1 MFESTSGDL
10 LNGGGFGRDDAG
22 KRVWRQLIVADTAGR
37 AATVDGDLNF
47 PAGQRQKA
55 NYKAPMLAG
64 IVIGAVEAQKINSA
78 VYFAAAAVLIF
89 VAAMLAGRK
98 VHRNLKAKWIAAI
111 FAVSMATFGLI
122 WVLLSALNRHEAEPR
137 TPPDY
142 PAPSATP

>member
-1 MFESTSGDL
+1 MPARIFM
-10 LNGGGFGRDDAG
+10 
-22 KRVWRQLIVADTAGR
+22 TALD
-37 AATVDGDLNF
+37 V
-47 PAGQRQKA
+47 
-55 NYKAPMLAG
+55 
-64 IVIGAVEAQKINSA
+64 QKISSG

-98 VHRNLKAKWIAAI
+98 VQRNLKAKWIAAI

>member
-1 MFESTSGDL
+1 MTDAASG
-10 LNGGGFGRDDAG
+10 A
-22 KRVWRQLIVADTAGR
+22 

-47 PAGQRQKA
+47 PADEGPKA

-64 IVIGAVEAQKINSA
+64 IGMGAVEAQKINSA

-98 VHRNLKAKWIAAI
+98 IQRNLKAKWIAAI
-111 FAVSMATFGLI
+111 FAVSMVTFGLI
-122 WVLLSALNRHEAEPR
+122 WVLLSALNRHQAEPR